1 MELNLFLDYVG
12 NGLKEI
18 IRDVE
23 RLHETPYYG
32 SSDLLDRLSSHVVML
47 ESHVDY
53 FTRSNHL
60 TMEEISYPHQKIQAS
75 QDQEPDQEPETE
87 PEQEPDQEPE
97 EQPPRYFTLEELS
110 AYNGQNGAPAYVAVN
125 GVVYDVTNNPLWK
138 GGSHFGGLTAG
149 KDLTNAFEGCH
160 PGAMV
165 LSVLPVVGY
174 LTLV

>member
-18 IRDVE
+18 RKDVE
-23 RLHETPYYG
+23 KLHENQYYG
-32 SSDLLDRLSSHVVML
+32 SLDLLDRLSSHVVML
-47 ESHVDY
+47 ESHIDY

-60 TMEEISYPHQKIQAS
+60 TMEEIPDPY
-75 QDQEPDQEPETE
+75 QEIYAG
-87 PEQEPDQEPE
+87 QEPE
-97 EQPPRYFTLEELS
+97 EEATRYFTLDELA

-125 GVVYDVTNNPLWK
+125 GVVYDVTNNPVWS

-149 KDLTNAFEGCH
+149 KDLTNDFEGCH
-160 PGAMV
+160 PGAIV

>member
-18 IRDVE
+18 RKDVE
-23 RLHETPYYG
+23 RLHENQYYS

-47 ESHVDY
+47 ESHIDY

-60 TMEEISYPHQKIQAS
+60 TMEEIPDPYQKIYAS
-75 QDQEPDQEPETE
+75 
-87 PEQEPDQEPE
+87 QEPE
-97 EQPPRYFTLEELS
+97 EPEEPEPRYFTLDELA

-125 GVVYDVTNNPLWK
+125 GVVYDVTNNPVWR

-149 KDLTNAFEGCH
+149 KDLTNDFEGCH
-160 PGAMV
+160 PGAIV